1 MNTLETTLHR
11 NGAHAEPAALSW
23 RDEIMNE
30 ALRGF
35 DYDEHG
41 DALIHALR
49 MRRPE
54 FATLSMW
61 PDRTMFMR
69 FLDKQCLGVRSLLSA
84 PHLYQ
89 SRAGAESHHLFGWFS
104 VEWGDRS
111 LEFVLTPSSNRGLE
125 IICLSADSDLLRE
138 FSAAITEYSERPAGR
153 SLRWASGWE
162 HASDLDEEIG
172 KVTWDDIILAPDMMT
187 RLREA
192 IEGFA
197 GSREAYDALGFAW
210 RRGVLLV
217 GPPGTGKTMICKAA
231 AAALPVLPFLYVRD
245 LSECENEEAI
255 KSIFKR
261 ARKLAPCILA
271 FEDVDGLIN
280 EFNRTIF
287 LNEMDGF
294 RSNHGVLVIASSNH
308 PEKIDMALLRR
319 PSRFDRVFHIGLP
332 AQAERAAY
340 CRYVLSRPDLASKI
354 LPEVDVERLISQV
367 AQRTEGFTPAYLKE
381 VLVSAALQ
389 RAQEGAIVLDTAFAD
404 AVLSQIVEMREHLKR
419 TRTPE
424 AMAELEDGDGRLGF
438 RRGERLD

>member
-1 MNTLETTLHR
+1 MSTLETASHR
-11 NGAHAEPAALSW
+11 NGAHAEMTALSW

-49 MRRPE
+49 TRRPE
-54 FATLSMW
+54 CATLSLW
-61 PDRTMFMR
+61 PDRVMFTR
-69 FLDKQCLGVRSLLSA
+69 FLNEQCGGMHSLLSA
-84 PHLYQ
+84 THLYQ
-89 SRAGAESHHLFGWFS
+89 TRADSKSEYLFGWFAA
-104 VEWGDRS
+104 EWAGQT
-111 LEFVLTPSSNRGLE
+111 LELVLTPSTGRTME
-125 IICLSADSDLLRE
+125 VVCIAADPELLRQFSTAMIE
-138 FSAAITEYSERPAGR
+138 FSEHPSGR
-153 SLRWASGWE
+153 SLRWAAGWE
-162 HASDLDEEIG
+162 HAEDLDEEIG
-172 KVTWDDIILAPDMMT
+172 KVTWDDIVLAPEMMT

-192 IEGFA
+192 VEGFA
-197 GSREAYDALGFAW
+197 GSREAYEALGFAW

-217 GPPGTGKTMICKAA
+217 GPPGTGKTMVCKAA
-231 AAALPVLPFLYVRD
+231 AAALPDLPFLYVRD
-245 LSECENEEAI
+245 LSEYENEEAI

-319 PSRFDRVFHIGLP
+319 PSRFDRVFHIGPP
-332 AQAERAAY
+332 ALAERAAY
-340 CRYVLSRPDLASKI
+340 CRYVLSRPNLAPLI
-354 LPEVDVERLISQV
+354 TADVNVEALVSQV
-367 AQRTEGFTPAYLKE
+367 AERTDGFTPAYLKE

-389 RAQEGAIVLDTAFAD
+389 RAQEGAIVLDTAFAE
-404 AVLSQIVEMREHLKR
+404 AVLGQIGEMREHLKR

-424 AMAELEDGDGRLGF
+424 AMGELEDGDGRLGF
-438 RRGERLD
+438 RRGDD